1 MGNDQF
7 VKCALHLS
15 ASPRACSNHE
25 CDRATETGREP
36 HRHPQNLIA
45 IRKTSGLTKVDFAL
59 QLGISRVLLDLIE
72 SGNSNLKLSTLE
84 QIAERLGVQPWE
96 LIR

>member
-1 MGNDQF
+1 MN
-7 VKCALHLS
+7 
-15 ASPRACSNHE
+15 
-25 CDRATETGREP
+25 ATARQRLGE
-36 HRHPQNLIA
+36 NLIA

-72 SGNSNLKLSTLE
+72 SDNSNLKLSTLE

>member
-1 MGNDQF
+1 MN
-7 VKCALHLS
+7 
-15 ASPRACSNHE
+15 
-25 CDRATETGREP
+25 ATARQRLGE
-36 HRHPQNLIA
+36 NLIA

>member
-1 MGNDQF
+1 MNANARQNLG
-7 VKCALHLS
+7 
-15 ASPRACSNHE
+15 E
-25 CDRATETGREP
+25 
-36 HRHPQNLIA
+36 NLIA
-45 IRKTSGLTKVDFAL
+45 IREASGLSKVDFAL

-84 QIAERLGVQPWE
+84 KIADRLCTQPWK

>member
-1 MGNDQF
+1 MNANARQRLG
-7 VKCALHLS
+7 
-15 ASPRACSNHE
+15 E
-25 CDRATETGREP
+25 
-36 HRHPQNLIA
+36 NLIA

>member
-1 MGNDQF
+1 MDANARQNLG
-7 VKCALHLS
+7 
-15 ASPRACSNHE
+15 E
-25 CDRATETGREP
+25 
-36 HRHPQNLIA
+36 NLIA
-45 IRKTSGLTKVDFAL
+45 IREASGLSKVDFAL

-84 QIAERLGVQPWE
+84 KIADRLGTQPWK

>member
-1 MGNDQF
+1 MN
-7 VKCALHLS
+7 
-15 ASPRACSNHE
+15 
-25 CDRATETGREP
+25 ATARQRLGE
-36 HRHPQNLIA
+36 NLIA

-72 SGNSNLKLSTLE
+72 SGNSNPKLSTLE

>member
-1 MGNDQF
+1 MN
-7 VKCALHLS
+7 
-15 ASPRACSNHE
+15 
-25 CDRATETGREP
+25 ATARQNLGE
-36 HRHPQNLIA
+36 NLIA

>member
-1 MGNDQF
+1 MN
-7 VKCALHLS
+7 
-15 ASPRACSNHE
+15 
-25 CDRATETGREP
+25 ATARQRLGE
-36 HRHPQNLIA
+36 NLIA

-59 QLGISRVLLDLIE
+59 QLGISRVLLNLIE

>member
-1 MGNDQF
+1 MN
-7 VKCALHLS
+7 
-15 ASPRACSNHE
+15 
-25 CDRATETGREP
+25 ATARQNLGE
-36 HRHPQNLIA
+36 NLIA

-72 SGNSNLKLSTLE
+72 SGNNNLKLSTLE

>member
-1 MGNDQF
+1 MN
-7 VKCALHLS
+7 
-15 ASPRACSNHE
+15 
-25 CDRATETGREP
+25 ATARQRLGE
-36 HRHPQNLIA
+36 NLIA

-84 QIAERLGVQPWE
+84 QIADRLGTQPWK

>member
-1 MGNDQF
+1 MN
-7 VKCALHLS
+7 
-15 ASPRACSNHE
+15 
-25 CDRATETGREP
+25 ATARQRLGE
-36 HRHPQNLIA
+36 NLIA

-59 QLGISRVLLDLIE
+59 QLGISRVLLELIE

>member
-1 MGNDQF
+1 MN
-7 VKCALHLS
+7 
-15 ASPRACSNHE
+15 
-25 CDRATETGREP
+25 ATARQRLGE
-36 HRHPQNLIA
+36 NLIA

-96 LIR
+96 PIR

>member
-1 MGNDQF
+1 MPAG
-7 VKCALHLS
+7 
-15 ASPRACSNHE
+15 
-25 CDRATETGREP
+25 
-36 HRHPQNLIA
+36 IA
-45 IRKTSGLTKVDFAL
+45 GILRTVSGLSKVDFAL

-84 QIAERLGVQPWE
+84 QIADRLGTQPWK

>member
-1 MGNDQF
+1 MN
-7 VKCALHLS
+7 
-15 ASPRACSNHE
+15 
-25 CDRATETGREP
+25 ATARQRLGE
-36 HRHPQNLIA
+36 NLIA

-72 SGNSNLKLSTLE
+72 SGDSNLKLSTLE